1 MWPILT
7 WKCFVYLQKS
17 LKGLLVA
24 SGTSSLSLSLFL
36 THAHALAHTFKHLCS
51 SSHSTCC
58 VTSFDLRSTHTHLV
72 TWICKNTHTLS
83 LSRTLKL
90 THAPPLSL
98 KHLFLILS
106 NSNTYNYSLKHLRT
120 LTHKHTLT
128 STHTHTGTHTHV
140 LPHSHTHWHKPYFIW
155 KKSIFFIF
163 VRRERRSFKLF
174 SFNAPIPS
182 HSK

>member
-1 MWPILT
+1 MTYFDL
-7 WKCFVYLQKS
+7 KMLCLFAEKFEGVACCFWDKLS
-17 LKGLLVA
+17 LSL
-24 SGTSSLSLSLFL
+24 SLSLSLFL

-106 NSNTYNYSLKHLRT
+106 NSNAYNYSLKHLRT
-120 LTHKHTLT
+120 LTHKHTQT

-140 LPHSHTHWHKPYFIW
+140 LPHSHTHTDISLTLYG
-155 KKSIFFIF
+155 KSRFFHF
-163 VRRERRSFKLF
+163 RSKGEK
-174 SFNAPIPS
+174 II
-182 HSK
+182 